1 MGIGLG
7 LALAGAYVAYG
18 YPYGYGYGSP
28 YYAYSDYDDGG
39 CYLVRQR
46 VWTRPLTAWTP
57 RPRRYDMP
65 SKTPP
70 PVPRRMMLKKS
81 RSLTGPV

>member
-39 CYLVRQR
+39 CYLV
-46 VWTRPLTAWTP
+46 PAA
-57 RPRRYDMP
+57 
-65 SKTPP
+65 
-70 PVPRRMMLKKS
+70 
-81 RSLTGPV
+81 SLDETIDGLDATTEAL